1 MSMNRPRRIKYVVQT
16 DEKWIRILRIINF
29 LPTMKNVW
37 KNIGEKTISVFK
49 WKRMKIFNWLF
60 RELWIMH
67 VHVLILLQRVKVIL
81 HTYIKSWYVILF
93 ASEML
98 QSEDCLFYF
107 YLNLV
112 YCFVCEVQSSDI
124 VSSVC
129 QTVNIDCAIND

>member
-1 MSMNRPRRIKYVVQT
+1 MSMNRPRRIKYMVQI
-16 DEKWIRILRIINF
+16 DVKWICILRIINI

-49 WKRMKIFNWLF
+49 WKRMKIFNWLL
-60 RELWIMH
+60 RELWIMQ
-67 VHVLILLQRVKVIL
+67 VHVLILLQRVKLIL
-81 HTYIKSWYVILF
+81 HTYIKSWYVMFICIWD
-93 ASEML
+93 ATIRY
-98 QSEDCLFYF
+98 CLFYF

>member
-1 MSMNRPRRIKYVVQT
+1 MSMNRPRRIKYVVQI
-16 DEKWIRILRIINF
+16 DVKWKCILRIINI

-60 RELWIMH
+60 RELWIMQ
-67 VHVLILLQRVKVIL
+67 VHVLILLQRVKLIL
-81 HTYIKSWYVILF
+81 HTYIKSWYVMFICIWDATIRGLSVLF
-93 ASEML
+93 WSKP
-98 QSEDCLFYF
+98 CL
-107 YLNLV
+107 LL
-112 YCFVCEVQSSDI
+112 CEVQSSDI

>member
-1 MSMNRPRRIKYVVQT
+1 MNRPRRIKVVQR
-16 DEKWIRILRIINF
+16 DLKWICILRIISI

-60 RELWIMH
+60 RELWIMQ
-67 VHVLILLQRVKVIL
+67 VHVLILLQHVKLIL
-81 HTYIKSWYVILF
+81 HTYIKSWYVMFICIWDATIRRLSVLF
-93 ASEML
+93 LSKP
-98 QSEDCLFYF
+98 CL
-107 YLNLV
+107 LL
-112 YCFVCEVQSSDI
+112 CEVQSSDI

>member
-1 MSMNRPRRIKYVVQT
+1 MSMNRPRRIKYMVQIVV
-16 DEKWIRILRIINF
+16 KWICILRIINI

-60 RELWIMH
+60 RELWIMQ
-67 VHVLILLQRVKVIL
+67 VHVLILLQRVKLIL
-81 HTYIKSWYVILF
+81 HTYIKSWYVMFICIWDATIRGLSVLF
-93 ASEML
+93 LSK
-98 QSEDCLFYF
+98 
-107 YLNLV
+107 LV

-129 QTVNIDCAIND
+129 QTVNIDRAIND

>member
-1 MSMNRPRRIKYVVQT
+1 MSMNRPRRIKYMVQI
-16 DEKWIRILRIINF
+16 DVKWICILRIINI

-60 RELWIMH
+60 RELWIMQ
-67 VHVLILLQRVKVIL
+67 VHVLILLQRVKLIL
-81 HTYIKSWYVILF
+81 HTYIKSWYAMFICIWD
-93 ASEML
+93 AI
-98 QSEDCLFYF
+98 

-112 YCFVCEVQSSDI
+112 CCFVCEVQSSDI

-129 QTVNIDCAIND
+129 QTVNIDRAIND